1 MFSLSVYRIYIRPL
15 ELFSRFKIFF
25 IISFVHFS
33 CSPCCWWFF
42 SSARAKLK
50 IIICSNTCFKASI
63 EWFLQDLF
71 WNEFFQFEMLLSDS
85 KWFFPIR
92 NDFFFYCRLGVGSI
106 ILDGKRKIAS
116 ELTVHM
122 KLCTTFIIWIFKVE
136 KPRDRTS
143 EINSHTKRKSL
154 EMQLKMAIS
163 HICDKVMMM
172 MMMIRWETVKETEN
186 HTENKTY
193 KRITY
198 THLTWHKKT
207 CKRTQRWL
215 TPKPNLNGRVFLSL
229 HNTSAF
235 FVAPFL
241 FCFFSLNIIARLES

>member
-1 MFSLSVYRIYIRPL
+1 MI
-15 ELFSRFKIFF
+15 IFF
-25 IISFVHFS
+25 LCTCKIENRYLFEYTFQNKYRLIFGRPISKWYFPIPNH
-33 CSPCCWWFF
+33 
-42 SSARAKLK
+42 
-50 IIICSNTCFKASI
+50 
-63 EWFLQDLF
+63 
-71 WNEFFQFEMLLSDS
+71 FFQLGV
-85 KWFFPIR
+85 PTC
-92 NDFFFYCRLGVGSI
+92 CRLDVGSI
-106 ILDGKRKIAS
+106 ILDEKRKIAS
-116 ELTVHM
+116 ELTEHM

-136 KPRDRTS
+136 QPRDRTS
-143 EINSHTKRKSL
+143 EFNSHTKRKSL

-163 HICDKVMMM
+163 HICDKVMM

-215 TPKPNLNGRVFLSL
+215 TPKPNLNGRVFFLSL

-235 FVAPFL
+235 FVAPFSFCL
-241 FCFFSLNIIARLES
+241 FFHWISSFVRSLDNGNGQCYHHFLVLCDSV